1 MKFANHDGRLTL
13 IDRGSEGELQGARG
27 IDVNRASGGRIPAE
41 PERALELWDDV
52 VAWVGQRGQPGHAT
66 DAEAGVI
73 TIDARRLGSPTPKP
87 QQIFGIGLN
96 YADHGTEANMQLP
109 EVPLIFTKLSTAV
122 TGPFDPIEITT
133 ESVDW
138 EVEIA
143 VVIGASAQH
152 VPAADAWSVVAGVT
166 AGQALS
172 ERDIQWRPR
181 ETPQFG
187 LGKSLPGFAPL
198 GPLLVTPDEY
208 PDPDDI
214 ELSCRL
220 NGEEMQRS
228 RSAEMLFSV
237 SEIIA
242 YLSAI
247 TPLLP
252 GDVLF
257 TGTPA
262 GIGMTR
268 TPPRYLAPGD
278 RLESWVQGAGTMSH
292 TLVSSSD
299 RAPSLNES

>member
-13 IDRGSEGELQGARG
+13 IDRASEEELRGSRG
-27 IDVNRASGGRIPAE
+27 IDVSRASGGRLAAE
-41 PERALELWDDV
+41 PELALERWGDV
-52 VAWVGQRGQPGHAT
+52 VAWGQQRSEPGWSAA
-66 DAEAGVI
+66 AEAGEI
-73 TIDARRLGSPTPKP
+73 TIDPGRLGSPSPKP
-87 QQIFGIGLN
+87 RQIFGIGLN
-96 YADHGTEANMQLP
+96 YADHGAEANMQLP

-122 TGPFDPIEITT
+122 TGPFDPIELTT

-143 VVIGASAQH
+143 VVIGALAQH
-152 VPAADAWSVVAGVT
+152 VPAAEAWSVVAGVT
-166 AGQALS
+166 AGQDLS

-214 ELSCRL
+214 ELCCRL

-252 GDVLF
+252 GDVLL

-262 GIGMTR
+262 GIGMAR

-292 TLVSSSD
+292 TLVTSSD
-299 RAPSLNES
+299 RRPSLNRS